1 MRDQQYENS
10 RTFQG
15 QIEKIMEFQ
24 GHSRTFQDK
33 DKIQGH
39 LRTFKDRGNHV
50 GIYGTKEKIGDKG
63 KSTTPSTMTVLYT
76 VPWE

>member
-39 LRTFKDRGNHV
+39 LRTFKDRGNH
-50 GIYGTKEKIGDKG
+50 GLEAHILPKF
-63 KSTTPSTMTVLYT
+63 
-76 VPWE
+76 